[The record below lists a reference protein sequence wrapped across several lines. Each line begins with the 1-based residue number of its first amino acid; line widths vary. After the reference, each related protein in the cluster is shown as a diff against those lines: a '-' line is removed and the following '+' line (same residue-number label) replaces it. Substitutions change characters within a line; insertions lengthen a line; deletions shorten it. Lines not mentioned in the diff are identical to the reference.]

1 MLQRLNILLAARP
14 RTAEAWLARMARP
27 DAGAHDQAAL
37 TAWLSADPDHLRQYE
52 QAKADQA
59 ALEPLRGVFADDLAT
74 LRRSP
79 RPSMTRRAWLAPG
92 LAAAAVAIAAVVVLP
107 SMLKDQGRLYEA
119 ASGRITDIALED
131 GSRMTLDAGSAVR
144 VALRDDARRA
154 TLERGAAYF
163 EVAHNAARPF
173 QVAVGDRRVIVTG
186 TKFVT
191 ALTEDGAEVSLLQG
205 RVAVGSRDAT
215 AKDALADALILSPG
229 ESRFHARKTR
239 HPQNDRRRR
248 YGDGVAQAAAG
259 VPGCA
264 AVGRTCRRG
273 PILGSSPAPG
283 RSCPGPHAGD
293 DGAASGGRG
302 CDRRPADGPFADPHD
317 ARPRRRPAHRP
328 GRLKQWDIADLSRR
342 CAKSVADHFFE
353 ANPCDRSLHRSP
365 AHDA

>member
-52 QAKADQA
+52 QSKADQA
-59 ALEPLRGVFADDLAT
+59 ALEPLRGVFADDLAM

-92 LAAAAVAIAAVVVLP
+92 LAAAAVAITAAIVLP

-229 ESRFHARKTR
+229 ERADFTPGKPSIRRTTADVDTATAWRK
-239 HPQNDRRRR
+239 RRLVFQ
-248 YGDGVAQAAAG
+248 DAPLSV
-259 VPGCA
+259 VLA
-264 AVGRTCRRG
+264 AVARYSDHPLLLADPALGRMRVTMVLPLEGEDAIEDRLTALL
-273 PILGSSPAPG
+273 PI
-283 RSCPGPHAGD
+283 RMTPGP
-293 DGAASGGRG
+293 DGA
-302 CDRRPADGPFADPHD
+302 RRIVRAD
-317 ARPRRRPAHRP
+317 
-328 GRLKQWDIADLSRR
+328 
-342 CAKSVADHFFE
+342 
-353 ANPCDRSLHRSP
+353 
-365 AHDA
+365 

>member
-59 ALEPLRGVFADDLAT
+59 ALESLRSVFADDLAT

-79 RPSMTRRAWLAPG
+79 RPSMTRRTLLAPG

-173 QVAVGDRRVIVTG
+173 QVTVGDRRVIVTG

-215 AKDALADALILSPG
+215 AKYALAGALILSPG
-229 ESRFHARKTR
+229 ERADFTPGKPGIRRTTADVDTATAWRK
-239 HPQNDRRRR
+239 RRLVFQ
-248 YGDGVAQAAAG
+248 DAPLSV
-259 VPGCA
+259 VLA
-264 AVGRTCRRG
+264 AVARYSDHPLLLADPALGRMRVTMVLPLEGEDAIEDRLTALL
-273 PILGSSPAPG
+273 PI
-283 RSCPGPHAGD
+283 RMTPGP
-293 DGAASGGRG
+293 DGA
-302 CDRRPADGPFADPHD
+302 RRIVRAD
-317 ARPRRRPAHRP
+317 
-328 GRLKQWDIADLSRR
+328 
-342 CAKSVADHFFE
+342 
-353 ANPCDRSLHRSP
+353 
-365 AHDA
+365 